1 MALRVRLGA
10 ARIRAPHTDHL
21 GAATAP
27 NIALLGRGGPELMS
41 SESIRL
47 FALTSFSCKPH
58 VECEWNAD
66 PYFAI
71 DSALVSGATEA
82 RDGHVRL
89 ANVAETAGARHS
101 STSAC
106 AG

>member
-58 VECEWNAD
+58 VERRPLFRHIN
-66 PYFAI
+66 
-71 DSALVSGATEA
+71 LG
-82 RDGHVRL
+82 
-89 ANVAETAGARHS
+89 TAAAS
-101 STSAC
+101 NNLSQ
-106 AG
+106 